1 MKLKKR
7 FRDLMGLRSRAERLL
22 STSQDQENKE
32 KTVITH
38 SSDMKKG
45 KVKWY
50 NEVKGFGFIATESG
64 EDIFVHRSGLYSSY
78 GGLQPE
84 QEVTFDTKQG
94 DKGLFAV
101 NVKSDS

>member
-1 MKLKKR
+1 MKQNQR
-7 FRDLMGLRSRAERLL
+7 EQV
-22 STSQDQENKE
+22 T
-32 KTVITH
+32 TITNQ

-45 KVKWY
+45 TVKWY
-50 NEVKGFGFIATESG
+50 NEVKGFGFISTENG
-64 EDIFVHRSGLYSSY
+64 EDIFVHRTGLYSSY

-101 NVKSDS
+101 NVKSVV